1 MANEIVNR
9 PWGHYTVIGS
19 WSDKIMVRILTVK
32 PSSRLSLQK
41 HRQRDE
47 EWLCLKG
54 RAEVQ
59 VDDRKL
65 TLAAGEK
72 VSIPRGH
79 LHRLGSE
86 KGTEVLEVAF
96 GKFRDDDIVR
106 VEDDYGRAGSS

>member
-1 MANEIVNR
+1 MAKDTVTR

-19 WSDKIMVRILTVK
+19 WSDRIMVRILTVK
-32 PSSRLSLQK
+32 PKSRLSLQK
-41 HRQRDE
+41 HRHRDE

-54 RAEVQ
+54 RADVQ

-65 TLAAGEK
+65 TLGVGEK

-86 KGTEVLEVAF
+86 DGTEVLEVAF
-96 GKFRDDDIVR
+96 GKFRDEDIVR
-106 VEDDYGRAGSS
+106 VEDDYGRASPD